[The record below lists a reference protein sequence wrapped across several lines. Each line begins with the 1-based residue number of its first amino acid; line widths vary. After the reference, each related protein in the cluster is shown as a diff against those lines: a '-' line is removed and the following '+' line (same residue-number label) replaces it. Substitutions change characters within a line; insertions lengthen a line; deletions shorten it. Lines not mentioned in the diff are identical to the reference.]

1 MRIEKRVKKKKRE
14 AMRTVHRSVSY
25 GWLVLEMYLNTGL
38 VISFLAAQSFLLL
51 ASLIYNRFVHF

>member
-1 MRIEKRVKKKKRE
+1 MC
-14 AMRTVHRSVSY
+14 TVHRSVSY

-51 ASLIYNRFVHF
+51 GSLIYNRFVNF